1 MHPAA
6 SVILFTVTSG
16 MGYGLLILLALL
28 GVTGAVPPQPAFG
41 LAGFGCALA
50 LITAGLLASTF
61 HLGHPE
67 RAWRALGQW
76 RSSWLSREGVLAI
89 VTYVPAVLLAAGW
102 VLAGRRDG
110 VFAVMG
116 WLTVVLA
123 LTTVLCTAMI
133 YASLKPIAQ
142 WRNRW
147 VPAGYLT
154 MALATGALWLALL
167 ASLFDLGRG
176 LASAIA
182 VPALLAAAGVK
193 WAYWRDIDG
202 AAPLARVADATGLG
216 ALGQAR
222 LLERPHTEANYL
234 QRRWAFAWRA
244 STSGA
249 CGVWYC
255 WSVSACRRC
264 WCCWRRRC
272 RRWRAVRWWRW
283 RCWPASWGH
292 WSSAGCSSP
301 RHSTRSTSTMAPTRL
316 ESQSPRWT
324 PKVSP

>member
-1 MHPAA
+1 VHPAA

-123 LTTVLCTAMI
+123 LATVLCTAMI

-176 LASAIA
+176 LACAIA

-234 QRRWAFAWRA
+234 QKEMGFRVARKHAGRLRRLVLLVGLGLP
-244 STSGA
+244 SLL
-249 CGVWYC
+249 VLL
-255 WSVSACRRC
+255 
-264 WCCWRRRC
+264 
-272 RRWRAVRWWRW
+272 
-283 RCWPASWGH
+283 
-292 WSSAGCSSP
+292 
-301 RHSTRSTSTMAPTRL
+301 APTL
-316 ESQSPRWT
+316 PALAGSALVAVALLAGILGALAERWLFFAQAQHT
-324 PKVSP
+324 VNLYYGADAA

>member
-1 MHPAA
+1 VHPAA

-123 LTTVLCTAMI
+123 LATVLCTAMI

-234 QRRWAFAWRA
+234 QKEMGFRVARKHAGRLRRLVLLVGLGLP
-244 STSGA
+244 SLL
-249 CGVWYC
+249 VLL
-255 WSVSACRRC
+255 
-264 WCCWRRRC
+264 
-272 RRWRAVRWWRW
+272 
-283 RCWPASWGH
+283 
-292 WSSAGCSSP
+292 
-301 RHSTRSTSTMAPTRL
+301 APTL
-316 ESQSPRWT
+316 PALAGSALVAVALLAGILGALAERWLFFAQAQHT
-324 PKVSP
+324 VNLYYGADAA

>member
-41 LAGFGCALA
+41 LAGFGCALV

-67 RAWRALGQW
+67 RAWRALSQW

-89 VTYVPAVLLAAGW
+89 VTYVPALLLAAGW
-102 VLAGRRDG
+102 VLAGRSDG
-110 VFAVMG
+110 AFAVMG

-133 YASLKPIAQ
+133 YASLKPIPQ

-147 VPAGYLT
+147 VPAGYLV

-167 ASLFDLGRG
+167 TSLFDLGRG

-234 QRRWAFAWRA
+234 QKEMGFRVARKHAGRLRRLVFLV
-244 STSGA
+244 GL
-249 CGVWYC
+249 GLPLLLVL
-255 WSVSACRRC
+255 
-264 WCCWRRRC
+264 
-272 RRWRAVRWWRW
+272 
-283 RCWPASWGH
+283 
-292 WSSAGCSSP
+292 
-301 RHSTRSTSTMAPTRL
+301 MAPVL
-316 ESQSPRWT
+316 PAPAASVLLAVALLAGILGALGERWLFFAQAQHT
-324 PKVSP
+324 VNLYYGADAV

>member
-234 QRRWAFAWRA
+234 QKEMGFRVARKHVGRLRRLVLLVGLGLPSLLVLLA
-244 STSGA
+244 STLPALAGSALVAVALLAGILGA
-249 CGVWYC
+249 LVE
-255 WSVSACRRC
+255 
-264 WCCWRRRC
+264 
-272 RRWRAVRWWRW
+272 RWLFFAQAQHTVNLYYG
-283 RCWPASWGH
+283 AD
-292 WSSAGCSSP
+292 A
-301 RHSTRSTSTMAPTRL
+301 A
-316 ESQSPRWT
+316 
-324 PKVSP
+324 